1 MTATSSTGRPN
12 VTSMPMI
19 AITASVVFIQL
30 SEGQRGQ
37 HYRGSMAWRTTP
49 PGWDTPWTRR
59 RQAPDSAPESSFR
72 LGRDLLGH
80 AFRDHRL
87 LRGGQPADRH
97 EG

>member
-37 HYRGSMAWRTTP
+37 HYRGSMAGRTMP
-49 PGWDTPWTRR
+49 PGWDDPWTRR
-59 RQAPDSAPESSFR
+59 RQAPDSSPETRRS
-72 LGRDLLGH
+72 GGDLLRH
-80 AFRDHRL
+80 ALRDHRL
-87 LRGGQPADRH
+87 LGRGQPADGH
-97 EG
+97 EGR